1 MDGHVIVCG
10 FSGIGM
16 RVIEQL
22 VGSSERGVL
31 VVRSVDRALESAL
44 RRWNIEHHAAV
55 VGIEAALVDAGIA
68 TAQSVVCV
76 EDDELWNLEAALVAG
91 KLRPDVRVITQMANA
106 TVRGA
111 LSDGAVPGSTLDIA
125 DLAAPSVIE
134 TCLGN
139 PLYNIEIDGVQFATA
154 QLRVDRNATLRE
166 LYGDLAPI
174 AVSIGSGDN
183 GGNDGGGPQ
192 LHACP
197 GRDLPVEPGDVAT
210 MFGTPEQLAAHT
222 DSFESAGPAAVTP
235 TTVRPGPMRRAR
247 LAVRAFVEDAN
258 PNFFRM
264 LGFLLCLLTL
274 STFILW
280 LGYQKPGMSVLDA
293 IYFSTETVATVGYG
307 DFNFATQPT
316 WLRIWSILLMFA
328 GLTTTA
334 MIMAFLAELL
344 VSRRLSQSMGRRR
357 AQHMSGHVV
366 VIGLGAFGIRVA
378 RELVERGREVVIV
391 ERSDH
396 DRYLSAASA
405 LGIPIVFG
413 DATLPD
419 TLLDAGVERASSVA
433 VLTSNDMEN
442 VEIGITARGI
452 LGDKWLDTVDRH
464 GVPVVMRVFDR
475 TLAVAVTERFGFRNV
490 RSTAELAAPWFI
502 GAALGIEVLGTL
514 SVRSRSFMIG
524 QLPIRAGGGLEGVAM
539 HQLSAHTRVVAIKR
553 SDGALEY
560 PPRRGTSFAAGDRAY
575 LMGPYEEL
583 LSVLEQQRRGAQT

>member
-1 MDGHVIVCG
+1 MDGQVIVCG

-22 VGSSERGVL
+22 VGSGERVVL

-44 RRWNIEHHAAV
+44 QRWDIEHHTAV
-55 VGIEAALVDAGIA
+55 VSIEAALVDAGIA

-76 EDDELWNLEAALVAG
+76 EDDELWNLETALVAG
-91 KLRPDVRVITQMANA
+91 SLRPDVRVVTQMANA

-111 LSDGAVPGSTLDIA
+111 LSDGAVLGTTLDIA

-139 PLYNIEIDGVQFATA
+139 PLYNIEIDGVGFAAA
-154 QLRVDRNATLRE
+154 QLRVPRAATLRE

-174 AVSIGSGDN
+174 AVTVGTHAP
-183 GGNDGGGPQ
+183 GGP
-192 LHACP
+192 HMTACP
-197 GRDLPVEPGDVAT
+197 GRDFAVRPGDVAT
-210 MFGTPEQLAAHT
+210 MFGTPDQLSAHEV
-222 DSFESAGPAAVTP
+222 SFESAGRVIIAP
-235 TTVRPGPMRRAR
+235 TTVRTGPGRRAR
-247 LAVRAFVEDAN
+247 MAVRAFVEDAN

-264 LGFLLCLLTL
+264 IGVLLCLLTL
-274 STFILW
+274 STIILR
-280 LGYQKPGMSVLDA
+280 LGYRKPGMSVLDA

-316 WLRIWSILLMFA
+316 WLRIWSILLMFT

-334 MIMAFLAELL
+334 LIMAFLAELL

-357 AQHMSGHVV
+357 AQHMSGHIV

-378 RELVERGREVVIV
+378 RELVARGREVVIIEV
-391 ERSDH
+391 SDH
-396 DRYLSAASA
+396 DRYLSAAGD
-405 LGIPIVFG
+405 LDIPIVFG
-413 DATLPD
+413 DATLPE
-419 TLLDAGVERASSVA
+419 TLMDAGVDRAASVA
-433 VLTSNDMEN
+433 VLTSNDMVN
-442 VEIGITARGI
+442 VEIGITVRGI
-452 LGDKWLDTVDRH
+452 LGENWLDTPERH

-524 QLPIRAGGGLEGVAM
+524 QLPIRAGGGLEGLAM
-539 HQLSAHTRVVAIKR
+539 NELSAHTRVVAIKR
-553 SDGALEY
+553 SDGTLEY

-583 LSVLEQQRRGAQT
+583 LSLLEQQRRGAQA